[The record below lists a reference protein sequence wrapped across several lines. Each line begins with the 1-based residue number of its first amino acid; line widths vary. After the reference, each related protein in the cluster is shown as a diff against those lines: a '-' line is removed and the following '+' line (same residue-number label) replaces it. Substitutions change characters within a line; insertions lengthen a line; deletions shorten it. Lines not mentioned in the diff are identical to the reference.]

1 VAGIGVTFYGQ
12 GTRRPRGET
21 PPTPGQSPIAQ
32 RAYGTGY
39 QGTSVPVVPAIDTNP
54 TPGSTSLVPEI
65 DLTGID
71 FSGTGVDT
79 TGGGSSSQAG
89 AAAMKN
95 ALLNQTKYNAEIDA
109 AKAAREAAAKGAQY
123 QLSYLQNQIAGAGQ
137 IPASLLEQF
146 AQQQSTGEG
155 YINKQYKDLLD
166 QLTGRKTLAEQTT
179 TTGYDALRSYLAQNQ
194 PTAYAQ
200 AANAVPEV
208 IQNALAQYMQSQGVN
223 PATAQPAVE
232 AANAAAL
239 GGTTNYNEL
248 LNVLRAREQSGQQS
262 RLAEEQMARQLG
274 LQNIQSLYGAGTS
287 GLEQQKLAA
296 LADLS
301 SRVQASKLQ
310 AEQQRIAREQAL
322 SDALAALYGTGYV
335 PYTPPP
341 VEGGTTV
348 TDTVTETPAVL
359 TPTERLAAQV
369 ANATNKTLVNKVN
382 TFVEKNPNATQAQ
395 IAKAFPKLAAAKK

>member
-1 VAGIGVTFYGQ
+1 VAVGIQYYGAASKRPGIQ
-12 GTRRPRGET
+12 VGPPSPYLNPDGTVKGSSIG
-21 PPTPGQSPIAQ
+21 PTLPVGPTSP
-32 RAYGTGY
+32 
-39 QGTSVPVVPAIDTNP
+39 
-54 TPGSTSLVPEI
+54 SLVPEI
-65 DLTGID
+65 DLSGNISDTGIV
-71 FSGTGVDT
+71 ST
-79 TGGGSSSQAG
+79 GGSSSQSG
-89 AAAMKN
+89 AAAWKN
-95 ALLNQTKYNAEIDA
+95 ALLNETKYNAEIDA

-123 QLSYLQNQIAGAGQ
+123 QLDYLKNQIAGAGQ

-155 YINKQYKDLLD
+155 YINQQYKDLLD

-179 TTGYDALRSYLAQNQ
+179 TTGYDALRNYLAQNQ

-208 IQNALAQYMQSQGVN
+208 VQNALAQYMQSQGVN
-223 PATAQPAVE
+223 PETAQPAVE

-341 VEGGTTV
+341 TDGGTTDSG
-348 TDTVTETPAVL
+348 TTATAAPAAPTVL
-359 TPTERLAAQV
+359 TPAERLASQV
-369 ANATNKTLVNKVN
+369 ANATNKTLINKVN

-395 IAKAFPKLAAAKK
+395 IAKAFPKLAAVKK

>member
-1 VAGIGVTFYGQ
+1 VAVGIKYYGA
-12 GTRRPRGET
+12 GSRPQISSAPRS
-21 PPTPGQSPIAQ
+21 QSAIDAEAQ
-32 RAYGTGY
+32 RYAGQAGLYAGATGP
-39 QGTSVPVVPAIDTNP
+39 TSP
-54 TPGSTSLVPEI
+54 SLVPEI
-65 DLTGID
+65 DLSGNISDTGIV
-71 FSGTGVDT
+71 S
-79 TGGGSSSQAG
+79 TGGGSSQSG

-95 ALLNQTKYNAEIDA
+95 ALLNETKYNAEIA
-109 AKAAREAAAKGAQY
+109 SAKAAREAAAKGAQY
-123 QLSYLQNQIAGAGQ
+123 QLDYLKNQIAGAGQ

-155 YINKQYKDLLD
+155 YINQQYKDLLD

-179 TTGYDALRSYLAQNQ
+179 TTGYDALRNYLAQNQ

-208 IQNALAQYMQSQGVN
+208 VQNALAQYMQSQGVN
-223 PATAQPAVE
+223 PETAQPAVE
-232 AANAAAL
+232 AANVAAL
-239 GGTTNYNEL
+239 GSATNYDQL

-322 SDALAALYGTGYV
+322 SDALAAVYGTGYV

-341 VEGGTTV
+341 TDGATVTDTV

-369 ANATNKTLVNKVN
+369 ASATNKTLVNKVN

-395 IAKAFPKLAAAKK
+395 IAKAFPKLAKAQK

>member
-1 VAGIGVTFYGQ
+1 VAVGIKYYGA
-12 GTRRPRGET
+12 GSRPQISGAPRSQAAIDAE
-21 PPTPGQSPIAQ
+21 AQ
-32 RAYGTGY
+32 RYAGQAGLYAGATGP
-39 QGTSVPVVPAIDTNP
+39 TSP
-54 TPGSTSLVPEI
+54 SLVPEI
-65 DLTGID
+65 DLSGNINDTGIT
-71 FSGTGVDT
+71 S
-79 TGGGSSSQAG
+79 TGGGSSQSG

-95 ALLNQTKYNAEIDA
+95 ALLNETKYNAEIA
-109 AKAAREAAAKGAQY
+109 SAKAAREAAAKGAQY
-123 QLSYLQNQIAGAGQ
+123 QLDYLKNQISSAGQ

-155 YINKQYKDLLD
+155 YINQQYKDLLD

-179 TTGYDALRSYLAQNQ
+179 TTGYDALRNYLAQNQ

-208 IQNALAQYMQSQGVN
+208 VQNALAQYMQSQGVN

-232 AANAAAL
+232 AANVAAL
-239 GGTTNYNEL
+239 GSATNYDQL

-322 SDALAALYGTGYV
+322 SDALAAVYGTGYV

-341 VEGGTTV
+341 TDGGATDSGTTA
-348 TDTVTETPAVL
+348 TAAPAAPAVL
-359 TPTERLAAQV
+359 TPTERLASQV
-369 ANATNKTLVNKVN
+369 ASATNKTLVNKVN

-395 IAKAFPKLAAAKK
+395 IAKAFPKLAKAQK